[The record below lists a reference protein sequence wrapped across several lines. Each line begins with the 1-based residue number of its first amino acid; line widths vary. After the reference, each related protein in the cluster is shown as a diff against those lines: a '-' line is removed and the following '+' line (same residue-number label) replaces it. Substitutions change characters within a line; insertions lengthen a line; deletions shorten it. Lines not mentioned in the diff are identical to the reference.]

1 MQEISSSITF
11 EIPAGETVPMRVQRS
26 TRLTIHG
33 GPVWATRSN
42 DVEDYF
48 LVDGE
53 TLKLRR
59 GERLWLSADSPRG
72 AHVAFSVS
80 RPPAEV
86 ALGVLGRLRNRVNA
100 LLHDGWR
107 TV

>member
-11 EIPAGETVPMRVQRS
+11 EIPAGETVPMKVQRS
-26 TRLTIHG
+26 TRLTVQC
-33 GPVWATRSN
+33 GPLWATRSN
-42 DVEDYF
+42 DVDDYF

-53 TLKLRR
+53 TLRLRR
-59 GERLWLSADSPRG
+59 GERLWLSAEG
-72 AHVAFSVS
+72 AQGARVAFSVS
-80 RPPAEV
+80 RPTKDI
-86 ALGVLGRLRNRVNA
+86 ALGGLARLRERVSA